1 MAKKF
6 SEQDKIFVAGARG
19 MAGSAICRELNKKG
33 FLESNKKKK
42 ILLTPDRRELD
53 LLNYGDVEKW
63 FKKNLPSIVII
74 AAAKV
79 GGIMANSSQPYNF
92 LIENLKIQNNLI
104 ENAYKYGARRLLFLG
119 SSCIYPKLSNQP
131 IKEEYLLSKSL
142 EKTNEA
148 YAIAKIAGIKLCEYL
163 RSQKGFDTICLMP
176 TNLYG
181 RGDNYHPTNSHVM
194 PALIRRFY
202 EAKLN
207 NEKYV
212 ICWGTGAPLREF
224 MHADDLGS
232 ACIFSLENWDPQSSD
247 APKKEDGQILSY
259 LNVGT
264 GKEISIKELANTIS
278 EILDYKGEIRW
289 DESKPDGTH
298 RKLLDVSKI
307 NSLGWKSN
315 ISLKTGLKST
325 IRDYIEKRKN

>member
-1 MAKKF
+1 
-6 SEQDKIFVAGARG
+6 
-19 MAGSAICRELNKKG
+19 
-33 FLESNKKKK
+33 
-42 ILLTPDRRELD
+42 
-53 LLNYGDVEKW
+53 
-63 FKKNLPSIVII
+63 
-74 AAAKV
+74 
-79 GGIMANSSQPYNF
+79 
-92 LIENLKIQNNLI
+92 
-104 ENAYKYGARRLLFLG
+104 
-119 SSCIYPKLSNQP
+119 
-131 IKEEYLLSKSL
+131 
-142 EKTNEA
+142 
-148 YAIAKIAGIKLCEYL
+148 
-163 RSQKGFDTICLMP
+163 
-176 TNLYG
+176 
-181 RGDNYHPTNSHVM
+181 
-194 PALIRRFY
+194 
-202 EAKLN
+202 
-207 NEKYV
+207 
-212 ICWGTGAPLREF
+212 